1 MAARAL
7 PGSEPVSTNS
17 STIFLPR
24 MPPAALISSTA
35 SEEPFFQ
42 LAPTVAPAPDSSMML
57 GILMVSCAQAD
68 GATTRAAATAID
80 VTKVL
85 RCMGDV
91 SSYVPVA
98 PLVVVL
104 LRGRCRSEIGARR
117 TLQIRRGAV

>member
-17 STIFLPR
+17 STIFFPR

-57 GILMVSCAQAD
+57 GILTVSCAKAG
-68 GATTRAAATAID
+68 GAMAKAPAAANN

-85 RCMGDV
+85 RCMG
-91 SSYVPVA
+91 
-98 PLVVVL
+98 
-104 LRGRCRSEIGARR
+104 
-117 TLQIRRGAV
+117 